1 MKNSE
6 ELKGLVETIILL
18 HETNS
23 FNELASY
30 ISDDA
35 KNEDSWFSE
44 KRFYEVCEAIN
55 KELGNMVSLTYISSL
70 KRKSTT
76 LTLWKATYNKN
87 KDEVLWQIIFD
98 SVSNKIQLL
107 HINWE
112 QI

>member
-6 ELKGLVETIILL
+6 ELKGLVQTIIQL
-18 HETNS
+18 HESNGFT
-23 FNELASY
+23 ELASY
-30 ISDDA
+30 ISEDA
-35 KNEDSWFSE
+35 KIEDSWFSE
-44 KRFYEVCEAIN
+44 KRFYEVCDAIK
-55 KELGNMVSLTYISSL
+55 KELGNMVSLTYLSSL

-76 LTLWKATYNKN
+76 LTLWKVTYNTN

-98 SVSNKIQLL
+98 SVSNKIKLL

>member
-18 HETNS
+18 HETNG

-30 ISDDA
+30 ISDDT

-44 KRFYEVCEAIN
+44 KRFHEVCGAIN

-76 LTLWKATYNKN
+76 LTLWKVTYNKN
-87 KDEVLWQIIFD
+87 EDEVLWQIIFD
-98 SVSNKIQLL
+98 SVSNQIKLL